1 VTDIVVV
8 KGELSPEELA
18 AVTVALL
25 TVSAADAGPPTRE
38 HLGHRRPPAVGHDR
52 AVVSVC
58 DCA

>member
-38 HLGHRRPPAVGHDR
+38 PLGHRRPPAVGHDR
-52 AVVSVC
+52 AVVS

>member
-1 VTDIVVV
+1 VTDIIVV

-38 HLGHRRPPAVGHDR
+38 PLGHRRPPAVVHDR